1 MLVLSGLICVLFILL
16 ISKLTICIHI
26 NHQMQDTELSIQIYW
41 FGLQIVKRIY
51 KLNDTSLT
59 VDNNYFQNISEQFK
73 QVFKMIKQGEQLLS
87 IVLRQFV
94 IRRLYWHTK
103 GGTGDA
109 ALTGMIAGGV
119 WSLKGMITGWMIQN
133 SKQSCLPDL
142 QVIPLFQHKGV
153 EMFFSCMVS
162 TRFAQAI
169 HIILQLQR
177 ELVKTNDSIRSEH
190 SWKSIRFKD

>member
-1 MLVLSGLICVLFILL
+1 MLLLLILIGLICVLFILL

-26 NHQMQDTELSIQIYW
+26 NHQMHDTELSIQIYW

-51 KLNDTSLT
+51 RLNDASLT
-59 VDNNYFQNISEQFK
+59 ADYNYFQNISEQLK
-73 QVFKMIKQGEQLLS
+73 QVFKMMKQGERLLS

-94 IRRLYWHTK
+94 IRRLDWHTK

-119 WSLKGMITGWMIQN
+119 WSLKGMITGWMIQK
-133 SKQSCLPDL
+133 SKRSCLPDL

-169 HIILQLQR
+169 HIILQLTKR
-177 ELVKTNDSIRSEH
+177 VGKN
-190 SWKSIRFKD
+190 KP